1 MNFLKSN
8 SKILIFIL
16 LSFLFAL
23 TIQQFTL
30 YKGNAAHLIHS
41 IKYFDDNKLQY
52 DWIANQSHHLPL
64 FVNFHYY
71 LIKIFSNK
79 IIHLIHFILLL
90 MTPLFIF
97 LICKNLFLK
106 LKDHN
111 YYLIWFA
118 SFVFIYHENS
128 FFSGVAGQRVI
139 DAGFQ
144 PASFAVLFFIGIY
157 CYLIKKELLSI
168 FFICLAASFHPTY
181 IIHSGFF
188 ASGILFFNLIKQ
200 DYKNFVKVLV
210 SYTVLILPITL
221 FIIFNFLNID
231 KQIIIEGQ
239 AILLDRVKHHADIH
253 HWLTGK
259 DFISVFLFL
268 TALYF
273 VRKYNRFFIFFII
286 FGLCSIFIT
295 IIQFFL
301 NNHSIALAFPW
312 RTSVFIIPISSM
324 IIVSHLISKINFR
337 VTKINSYILIFTLS
351 VITFFYIKSH
361 YIKNLN
367 HKFNKDLILVNKI
380 KNYYNSIDRLLI
392 PSNLDYIRMNSGL
405 PIFVDWKHHA
415 FRYDE
420 IIEWKKRISMADHF
434 YSQTSYDNQIIHL
447 KKIETLENISH
458 VLLEKSKL
466 DDKCYNLI
474 KDDIFALVSV
484 KQCYNE
490 L

>member
-90 MTPLFIF
+90 ITPLFIF

-118 SFVFIYHENS
+118 LFVFIYHENS

-157 CYLIKKELLSI
+157 CYLIKMELLSV
-168 FFICLAASFHPTY
+168 FFICLSASFHPTY

-200 DYKNFVKVLV
+200 DYKNFVKVLL

-231 KQIIIEGQ
+231 KQIILEGQ

-253 HWLTGK
+253 YWLTGK
-259 DFISVFLFL
+259 DLISVSLFL

-273 VRKYNRFFIFFII
+273 VRQHNRFFIFFMI
-286 FGLCSIFIT
+286 FGFCSIFLS

-301 NNHSIALAFPW
+301 NNNSLALAFPW

-337 VTKINSYILIFTLS
+337 LMGINYYILIFTM
-351 VITFFYIKSH
+351 FFYSFFYLKSH
-361 YIKNLN
+361 YIKNVN
-367 HKFNKDLILVNKI
+367 HSFNKDLILVDKI
-380 KNYYNSIDRLLI
+380 RKNYNLIERLLI
-392 PSNLDYIRMNSGL
+392 PAKLDFIRMNSGI

-415 FRYDE
+415 FKYNE
-420 IIEWKKRISMADHF
+420 IIKWKKRIDLNNKF
-434 YSQTSYDNQIIHL
+434 YSEDDNYNR
-447 KKIETLENISH
+447 KILLDKINNIENISH
-458 VLLEKSKL
+458 ILINKKNITTNCESLIEDQKFLLL
-466 DDKCYNLI
+466 DYNC
-474 KDDIFALVSV
+474 F
-484 KQCYNE
+484 N
-490 L
+490 